1 MNQILINATHSEE
14 IRVAIVRNKKLT
26 SLNIE
31 TSLNQKNK
39 GNIYKGKIS
48 RVEQSL
54 EAAFVD
60 YGKERQ
66 GFLPFKEVA
75 ESLKESATAS
85 GEKLTISDVLK
96 EGQEIIVQVEKE
108 ERGNKGA
115 ALSTYINLAGAY
127 MILTPNNAKSNGI
140 SRQITSSDRQSLKE
154 IIGKITMP
162 ENSGLIIRT
171 AGAGKGLEEL
181 QWEVDY
187 LSELWGSINAAAE
200 KRAAPFLI
208 YQESDIVIRTLRD
221 HLRED
226 TDTVIID
233 DLETFQNAKEF
244 VSFVLPHYLDRIKQ
258 FDASAHSLFNHMNIE
273 SQVKSVFERE
283 VSLRSGA
290 TIVFDPTEAL
300 TAIDINSARATKG
313 SDIEETA
320 YNTNLEAAKE
330 IAVQLQLRDIGG
342 LVVIDFIDMSSEEH
356 RQAIEKAMENA
367 TNSDRARIQIGTIS
381 RFGLLE
387 MSRQRLMS
395 SVTESVEKTCP
406 SCEGRGT
413 TPTVPSLALNILRQ
427 LEDGCNAS
435 NQTSKL
441 TIQSSVDVIT
451 YLLNEKRADIGKLE
465 NKHEIKIILLPN
477 PYMQFP
483 NFTINKQKGIKKSH
497 HKSYQGMSKPQQS
510 IAANG
515 LGNEKE
521 EAAIKSNH
529 PTTRVPNQKKK
540 KEKSSFSLWG
550 KIKSMFGLNKKK
562 KQPNKKRNNKNNRN
576 RNRNRN
582 RNNRARNQ
590 NKTQNAQQGKQQNR
604 QQDNKQ
610 QDNRAQNNKSKPR
623 SQDKPKQQRKPQNQ
637 AKPQNQVE
645 EKPNNAD
652 TKPQTQAKSKPQP
665 KPKAQTQ
672 TKEKAQAKPKAQSEP
687 KMQVAEKPLLESKA
701 QVAEKP
707 QSEPKAKAEP
717 KTEKKATKTK
727 TQDDK
732 KTKAKPN
739 KKPSKNKADAANKAE
754 PKIEVDGNKV
764 DTIKVE

>member
-1 MNQILINATHSEE
+1 MNHILINATHSEE

-66 GFLPFKEVA
+66 GFLPFKEVTEA
-75 ESLKESATAS
+75 LKENAKSS

-154 IIGKITMP
+154 VIGKITMP
-162 ENSGLIIRT
+162 EHSGLIIRT
-171 AGAGKGLEEL
+171 AGAGKTLEEL

-187 LSELWGSINAAAE
+187 LSELWSSINTAAE
-200 KRAAPFLI
+200 KRSAPFLI

-221 HLRED
+221 YLRED
-226 TDTVIID
+226 TDSVIID
-233 DLETFQNAKEF
+233 DLATFQNAKEF
-244 VSFVLPHYLDRIKQ
+244 VSFVLPHHLDRIKQ
-258 FDASAHSLFNHMNIE
+258 FDASEHSLFNHMGIE

-283 VSLRSGA
+283 VSLCTGA

-313 SDIEETA
+313 FDIEETA

-330 IAVQLQLRDIGG
+330 IAAQLQLRDIGG
-342 LVVIDFIDMSSEEH
+342 LVVVDFIDMTSEEH
-356 RQAIEKAMENA
+356 KKSIEKAMEKA
-367 TNSDRARIQIGTIS
+367 TSSDRARIQIGTIS

-406 SCEGRGT
+406 ACEGRGT
-413 TPTVPSLALNILRQ
+413 TPTVPSLSLSILRQ

-435 NQTSKL
+435 QTQKL

-451 YLLNEKRADIGKLE
+451 YLLNEKRADIGRLE
-465 NKHEIKIILLPN
+465 DKHEIKITLLPN

-483 NFTINKQKGIKKSH
+483 NFNINKQKGDKKSH
-497 HKSYQGMSKPQQS
+497 HKSYQGISKPQQN
-510 IAANG
+510 IAENG
-515 LGNEKE
+515 LSNTK
-521 EAAIKSNH
+521 EAAAINTNH
-529 PTTRVPNQKKK
+529 PTTRVPNQKKTT
-540 KEKSSFSLWG
+540 FSLSFWG
-550 KIKSMFGLNKKK
+550 KIKSIFDSNKKK
-562 KQPNKKRNNKNNRN
+562 NKPNKKHNNKKNNRN
-576 RNRNRN
+576 RNKSRNK
-582 RNNRARNQ
+582 NNRNQ
-590 NKTQNAQQGKQQNR
+590 NKTQNDQQNKQQNK
-604 QQDNKQ
+604 QNNKQ
-610 QDNRAQNNKSKPR
+610 QN
-623 SQDKPKQQRKPQNQ
+623 KPQNQ
-637 AKPQNQVE
+637 NKTQRKSKNENAKPQAQSRGNPKEQ
-645 EKPNNAD
+645 
-652 TKPQTQAKSKPQP
+652 TKPQTKSNNLTPKAQGQVKEKPQAKSEKQ
-665 KPKAQTQ
+665 KV
-672 TKEKAQAKPKAQSEP
+672 TKVAKK
-687 KMQVAEKPLLESKA
+687 V
-701 QVAEKP
+701 
-707 QSEPKAKAEP
+707 
-717 KTEKKATKTK
+717 
-727 TQDDK
+727 
-732 KTKAKPN
+732 
-739 KKPSKNKADAANKAE
+739 KADAANKTE
-754 PKIEVDGNKV
+754 LKVEIDGNKA
-764 DTIKVE
+764 E

>member
-1 MNQILINATHSEE
+1 MNHILINATHSEE

-75 ESLKESATAS
+75 KALRENAKALGES
-85 GEKLTISDVLK
+85 LTISDALK
-96 EGQEIIVQVEKE
+96 EGQEVIVQVEKE

-115 ALSTYINLAGAY
+115 ALSTYMNLAGAY

-154 IIGKITMP
+154 ILGKITMP

-171 AGAGKGLEEL
+171 AGAGKTLEEL

-187 LSELWGSINAAAE
+187 LSELWSSINIAAK
-200 KRAAPFLI
+200 KRSAPFLI

-221 HLRED
+221 YLRED
-226 TDTVIID
+226 TDSVIID

-244 VSFVLPHYLDRIKQ
+244 VSFVLPHHLDRIKQ
-258 FDASAHSLFNHMNIE
+258 FDASEHSLFDHMGIGM
-273 SQVKSVFERE
+273 QVKSVFERE
-283 VSLRSGA
+283 VSLHTGA

-313 SDIEETA
+313 FDIGETA

-330 IAVQLQLRDIGG
+330 IAAQLQLRDIGG
-342 LVVIDFIDMSSEEH
+342 LLVIDFIDMTSEEH
-356 RQAIEKAMENA
+356 KKSIEKAMEKA

-395 SVTESVEKTCP
+395 SVAESVEKICS

-413 TPTVPSLALNILRQ
+413 TPTVPSLALSILRQ
-427 LEDGCNAS
+427 LEDGCNTS
-435 NQTSKL
+435 HQTQKL

-451 YLLNEKRADIGKLE
+451 YLLNEKRSDISRLE
-465 NKHEIKIILLPN
+465 EKHEIKITLLPN

-483 NFTINKQKGIKKSH
+483 HFNIKKQKGDKKSH
-497 HKSYQGMSKPQQS
+497 HKSYQGISKPQKN
-510 IAANG
+510 IAENG
-515 LGNEKE
+515 LNNAKE
-521 EAAIKSNH
+521 EAVINTNH
-529 PTTRVPNQKKK
+529 PTTRVPNQKKTK
-540 KEKSSFSLWG
+540 LSLFFWRRVKSIFDS
-550 KIKSMFGLNKKK
+550 NKKK
-562 KQPNKKRNNKNNRN
+562 KKASKKHNNTNHRNHNKSRNKNNRN
-576 RNRNRN
+576 CS
-582 RNNRARNQ
+582 Q
-590 NKTQNAQQGKQQNR
+590 NKVQNDQKNQQK
-604 QQDNKQ
+604 NKQ
-610 QDNRAQNNKSKPR
+610 NNNKP
-623 SQDKPKQQRKPQNQ
+623 QDKS
-637 AKPQNQVE
+637 QNQVKLNNVAPKTQE
-645 EKPNNAD
+645 QVKEKFQLKPVSKLKLKERKIVKVETQDN
-652 TKPQTQAKSKPQP
+652 TKTRTKAVRVSKTSKAKSDISNKV
-665 KPKAQTQ
+665 KPK
-672 TKEKAQAKPKAQSEP
+672 
-687 KMQVAEKPLLESKA
+687 V
-701 QVAEKP
+701 
-707 QSEPKAKAEP
+707 
-717 KTEKKATKTK
+717 KT
-727 TQDDK
+727 D
-732 KTKAKPN
+732 N
-739 KKPSKNKADAANKAE
+739 SNKAE
-754 PKIEVDGNKV
+754 
-764 DTIKVE
+764 